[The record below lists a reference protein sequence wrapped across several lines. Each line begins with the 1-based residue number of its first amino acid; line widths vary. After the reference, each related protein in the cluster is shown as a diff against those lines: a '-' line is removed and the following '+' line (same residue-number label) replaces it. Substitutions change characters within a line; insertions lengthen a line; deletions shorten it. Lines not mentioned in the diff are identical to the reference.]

1 LLDLIKEIVSMA
13 RPRKTDT
20 AASSSSSSSS
30 SSGIGGLAGW
40 AEMLGEALGRGVA
53 RGINAG
59 LGTSNGSS
67 GGGSASY
74 ASAPLQVG
82 VRRRG
87 RPPRAKTAGPVPPER
102 RCKVDGCPNEARS
115 KGLCSKH
122 YQAERRRL
130 LAKGKQA

>member
-1 LLDLIKEIVSMA
+1 MA

-20 AASSSSSSSS
+20 ASSSSSP
-30 SSGIGGLAGW
+30 GIGGLAGW

-59 LGTSNGSS
+59 LGSTNGSA
-67 GGGSASY
+67 GGSSSY

-87 RPPRAKTAGPVPPER
+87 RPPRAKTTGPVPAER

-130 LAKGKQA
+130 LAKGKSA

>member
-1 LLDLIKEIVSMA
+1 MV
-13 RPRKTDT
+13 
-20 AASSSSSSSS
+20 
-30 SSGIGGLAGW
+30 GW
-40 AEMLGEALGRGVA
+40 MEELGVALGRGVA

-59 LGTSNGSS
+59 LGSS
-67 GGGSASY
+67 AGPAASY
-74 ASAPLQVG
+74 SSPAPLQVG

-122 YQAERRRL
+122 YQAERRRI
-130 LAKGKQA
+130 LAKSA

>member
-1 LLDLIKEIVSMA
+1 MA

-20 AASSSSSSSS
+20 ASSSPP
-30 SSGIGGLAGW
+30 SGIGGLAGW

-59 LGTSNGSS
+59 LGSTNGSTVS
-67 GGGSASY
+67 SASY
-74 ASAPLQVG
+74 TSAPQQVG

-87 RPPRAKTAGPVPPER
+87 RPPRAKTTGPVPPER

-130 LAKGKQA
+130 LSKGKQA

>member
-1 LLDLIKEIVSMA
+1 MA
-13 RPRKTDT
+13 RPRKTET
-20 AASSSSSSSS
+20 ASPPSS
-30 SSGIGGLAGW
+30 IGGLAGW

-59 LGTSNGSS
+59 LGSTNSFPAAPSS
-67 GGGSASY
+67 ST
-74 ASAPLQVG
+74 SAPLQVG

-87 RPPRAKTAGPVPPER
+87 RPPRAKTTGPVPAER

>member
-1 LLDLIKEIVSMA
+1 
-13 RPRKTDT
+13 
-20 AASSSSSSSS
+20 
-30 SSGIGGLAGW
+30 
-40 AEMLGEALGRGVA
+40 MLGMALGRGVA

-59 LGTSNGSS
+59 LGSTNGSA
-67 GGGSASY
+67 GGSPSY
-74 ASAPLQVG
+74 SAPLQVG

-130 LAKGKQA
+130 LAKGKSA

>member
-1 LLDLIKEIVSMA
+1 MA
-13 RPRKTDT
+13 RPRKTTT
-20 AASSSSSSSS
+20 ASPPAPA
-30 SSGIGGLAGW
+30 GIGGLADW
-40 AEMLGEALGRGVA
+40 AEMLGMALGRGVA

-59 LGTSNGSS
+59 LGSTNGSA
-67 GGGSASY
+67 GGSPSY
-74 ASAPLQVG
+74 SAPLQVG

-130 LAKGKQA
+130 LAKGKSA